1 MTEYVDAVTAVM
13 LEKDP
18 EMLQEANK
26 RRIANATGGSVC
38 VFAHVAIPSY
48 NLQAQPSANATPV
61 PTPEVCSSV
70 FYAPQIMSLKV
81 KRKDAKPDKH
91 EKPPPSVISA
101 DHGHGKKLWPFKK

>member
-38 VFAHVAIPSY
+38 VFGHVAIP
-48 NLQAQPSANATPV
+48 
-61 PTPEVCSSV
+61 
-70 FYAPQIMSLKV
+70 
-81 KRKDAKPDKH
+81 
-91 EKPPPSVISA
+91 
-101 DHGHGKKLWPFKK
+101 